1 MMEQERVAPVLVW
14 RLDRLS
20 RNLGDLIL
28 LADTF
33 GKNDVGQH
41 SFTEKIDLSSPWLQ
55 PILSV
60 RKRVG
65 AGRPVGSSPAGA
77 GRGGSGGLRRER
89 ERAAG
94 EASGPPSRRPAAARL
109 TQLADRRRK
118 LLDLYYAGAVDA
130 ELFARRRSSERS
142 REWSIECRAERAG
155 PGSHG
160 CRGGSSPHQGA

>member
-1 MMEQERVAPVLVW
+1 VLVW

-55 PILSV
+55 PVLSV

-65 AGRPVGSSPAGA
+65 AGRPVG
-77 GRGGSGGLRRER
+77 LRQLAQDE
-89 ERAAG
+89 EVW
-94 EASGPPSRRPAAARL
+94 EASGANGKVPPARPP
-109 TQLADRRRK
+109 DRR
-118 LLDLYYAGAVDA
+118 AGD
-130 ELFARRRSSERS
+130 RPP
-142 REWSIECRAERAG
+142 
-155 PGSHG
+155 PG
-160 CRGGSSPHQGA
+160 